1 MSHTSQQLQVHDD
14 DVNVDVD
21 VNFDYVDQSVNLQLD
36 HNPLLITK
44 SFVGMSNLVNF

>member
-1 MSHTSQQLQVHDD
+1 MSHRSQQLQVHND

-21 VNFDYVDQSVNLQLD
+21 DYVDYVDQSVNLQLG

-44 SFVGMSNLVNF
+44 PFVGMSNLVNV